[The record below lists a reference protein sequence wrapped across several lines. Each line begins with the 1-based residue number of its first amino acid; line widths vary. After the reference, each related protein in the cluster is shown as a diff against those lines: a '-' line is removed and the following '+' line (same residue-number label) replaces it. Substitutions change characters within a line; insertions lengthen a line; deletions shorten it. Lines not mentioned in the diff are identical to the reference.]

1 MYSMRPHVHLLALG
15 LAACLL
21 AGSAT
26 AAEPLGLASPG
37 DVTATGVV
45 STVRKSLTY
54 VPLVN
59 RAGARGSDFAQTER
73 IVRANVEQGR
83 FDINELPAGA
93 GADVQALARLTRDY
107 LDTVKLE
114 RAAER
119 ADFDA
124 RTKSLDITAED
135 LARVAGSGYLYAPV
149 LTRFGVD
156 RRVIVIPQGGRM
168 VRVEVWV
175 AEVAVEVVF
184 WRLDFAA
191 GTAAPAYRVTAV
203 GSSGGGIAGGATREE
218 AVRSALADLGE
229 SLKTQVRNLDAFRL
243 RVNVERATW
252 NGAWFPLTRRDG
264 LVPDSLLRA
273 EELTTDGET
282 RRVAWL
288 VVRDVGDGKTE
299 AQSYAQSIAVRDG
312 WSLTGGEMLFEQ
324 AQQGYALQLG
334 PSVAAVRVTDPAGV
348 VGPADLRWGGRLL
361 GSKRLAEATGIS
373 EFFAEAAVEG
383 GVAGDMLEFGL
394 AAGVA
399 KRFSFHR
406 LFVGLGAHV
415 GALRVQG
422 NGPLGYGGNWSFGAD
437 GVLTLSLWLTP
448 GFALEAWGGGRAY
461 VPVLGLY
468 DGDDIR
474 VTVDGF
480 RYSPTGWQAGAGPVF
495 RF

>member
-1 MYSMRPHVHLLALG
+1 MYPMHTFFHPLAICT
-15 LAACLL
+15 AACLL
-21 AGSAT
+21 AGAAT
-26 AAEPLGLASPG
+26 AAEPLGLASSE

-54 VPLVN
+54 VPMVN
-59 RAGARGSDFAQTER
+59 RAGARGSDFAQAER
-73 IVRANVEQGR
+73 VVRANVEQGR
-83 FDINELPAGA
+83 FDMNELSASA
-93 GADVQALARLTRDY
+93 GADVQALARLTHDY
-107 LDTVKLE
+107 LDAVKLE
-114 RAAER
+114 RAADR
-119 ADFDA
+119 AEFDA

-156 RRVIVIPQGGRM
+156 RRVIVIPQGDRIA
-168 VRVEVWV
+168 RVEVWD

-184 WRLDFAA
+184 WQLDFTA
-191 GTAAPAYRVTAV
+191 GRAAPAYRLTAV

-229 SLKTQVRNLDAFRL
+229 SLKTQVRNLEPFRL

-264 LVPDSLLRA
+264 LVLDSLLRA
-273 EELTTDGET
+273 EELTTDGKT

-288 VVRDVGDGKTE
+288 IVRDVGDGKTE
-299 AQSYAQSIAVRDG
+299 AQSYAQIIAVRNG
-312 WSLTGGEMLFEQ
+312 WSLTGGEMLFEE
-324 AQQGYALQLG
+324 AQQGYALQWG
-334 PSVAAVRVTDPAGV
+334 PSLAAVRVTDPAGV
-348 VGPADLRWGGRLL
+348 VAPANLRWGGRLL

-373 EFFAEAAVEG
+373 ELFAEAVLEG
-383 GVAGDMLEFGL
+383 GVAGDLLEFGL
-394 AAGVA
+394 AAGFA

-406 LFVGLGAHV
+406 LFFGLGAHV
-415 GALRVQG
+415 GTLRVQG
-422 NGPLGYGGNWSFGAD
+422 SGPLGYGGNWSFGVD

-448 GFALEAWGGGRAY
+448 GFALELWGGGRAY
-461 VPVLGLY
+461 IPVTQLY
-468 DGDDIR
+468 DGDNLL
-474 VTVDGF
+474 VSADGF